1 MLTAE
6 DTAKENRRMPAETV
20 ESASCSQNATA
31 DRFFC
36 IPALLRSFSKVTS
49 AALEAD
55 AVGTGAKVGS
65 GSGVCP
71 IAGMNGYFGEE
82 DEASPLG

>member
-1 MLTAE
+1 
-6 DTAKENRRMPAETV
+6 MPADTV

-55 AVGTGAKVGS
+55 AGVGPGAKVGS

-71 IAGMNGYFGEE
+71 MAGMNGYFGVE